1 MAFNLSRILQVI
13 RTNHHLAELVAELKE
28 VRAIV
33 APAFDWTARSKIDY
47 CPVEANSLL
56 RAKRGGDH

>member
-33 APAFDWTARSKIDY
+33 APAFDWTARSKTKH
-47 CPVEANSLL
+47 PTTHAMKHRE
-56 RAKRGGDH
+56 